1 MQTLRTLSR
10 DGRGQVLRKEGR
22 RKMSDVYL
30 NEYPAVGV
38 ETVNGGGVSGS
49 RAHATGA
56 CEGLVPGV
64 HHPITVCALPLGW

>member
-1 MQTLRTLSR
+1 
-10 DGRGQVLRKEGR
+10 
-22 RKMSDVYL
+22 MSDVYL